1 MQFLVPLICLSAGG
15 VVGFL
20 TVRHRA
26 FGFFAVIA
34 LGLVAGIL
42 WCIVEA
48 ESHTGWD
55 ALTYGIL
62 VFLFIAPALLG
73 QFIGGGI
80 GLYRNLK
87 SGQRSGP

>member
-1 MQFLVPLICLSAGG
+1 MQFLVPLICLLAGG
-15 VVGFL
+15 VLGYL
-20 TVRHRA
+20 SVRHRA
-26 FGFFAVIA
+26 FGLYVVIA

-55 ALTYGIL
+55 ALAYGIMVML
-62 VFLFIAPALLG
+62 FLAPALLG
-73 QFIGGGI
+73 QLIGGGI
-80 GLYRNLK
+80 GLYRGRK

>member
-1 MQFLVPLICLSAGG
+1 MQFLVPLICLTVGG
-15 VVGFL
+15 VVGYL
-20 TVRHRA
+20 TLRRRA
-26 FGFFAVIA
+26 FGLFALVA

-55 ALTYGIL
+55 ALAYGIMVML
-62 VFLFIAPALLG
+62 FLGPGLLG

-80 GLYRNLK
+80 GLYRGRK